1 VFSHDVQN
9 NETAAML
16 VFQINLL
23 GVEIFSHENVFFVPV
38 KLHGCWPHEGKHF
51 IGLKIVSF
59 LMSFSLFNFILDGLM
74 SLLKQ
79 IGQGYVHLSSYECK
93 QALNA
98 FSALAP
104 HHYNTGWVLTQ
115 VGRAH
120 FELAEYQ
127 LVKYYYL

>member
-1 VFSHDVQN
+1 MTSKTMKQQPCWFSKS
-9 NETAAML
+9 
-16 VFQINLL
+16 
-23 GVEIFSHENVFFVPV
+23 IFWEWKSFLMKTFSFVPV

-127 LVKYYYL
+127 LVKYCYL

>member
-1 VFSHDVQN
+1 MKELKEVLYFS
-9 NETAAML
+9 
-16 VFQINLL
+16 
-23 GVEIFSHENVFFVPV
+23 
-38 KLHGCWPHEGKHF
+38 
-51 IGLKIVSF
+51 
-59 LMSFSLFNFILDGLM
+59 DGLM

-79 IGQGYVHLSSYECK
+79 IGQAYVHLSAYECK

-98 FSALAP
+98 FSSLAP

-127 LVKYYYL
+127 QVIILNTVIITIVIIIIIVVVIIIVIIIIIVIFITLFKSRSI

>member
-1 VFSHDVQN
+1 
-9 NETAAML
+9 
-16 VFQINLL
+16 
-23 GVEIFSHENVFFVPV
+23 
-38 KLHGCWPHEGKHF
+38 
-51 IGLKIVSF
+51 
-59 LMSFSLFNFILDGLM
+59 M

-79 IGQGYVHLSSYECK
+79 IGQAYVHLSAYECK

-98 FSALAP
+98 FSSLAS

-127 LVKYYYL
+127 QVPTLQADVISCNVHLNIL